1 MKENAHMKKPVNKM
15 PPIHPGEILA
25 EELETIGMSARR
37 LASAIGVPANRVAAI
52 LRGTRAVTA
61 DTDLRLSAYF
71 GTTPGFW
78 LDIQKT
84 YELREAE
91 IERGAEIR
99 KAIKPRAA

>member
-1 MKENAHMKKPVNKM
+1 MNKPVNKM

-25 EELETIGMSARR
+25 EELEAIGLSARQ
-37 LASAIGVPANRVAAI
+37 LAVDIGVPANRVSAI

-91 IERGAEIR
+91 IARGAEIR
-99 KAIKPRAA
+99 KAIKRRAA

>member
-1 MKENAHMKKPVNKM
+1 MTNPTNKM
-15 PPIHPGEILA
+15 SPIHPGEILA

-37 LASAIGVPANRVAAI
+37 LASAISVPANRVAAI
-52 LRGTRAVTA
+52 LRGRRAVTA

-99 KAIKPRAA
+99 KAIKRRAA

>member
-1 MKENAHMKKPVNKM
+1 MNKPINKM

-25 EELETIGMSARR
+25 EELETIGMSARQ
-37 LASAIGVPANRVAAI
+37 LASAIGVPPNRVSAI
-52 LRGTRAVTA
+52 LRNTRAVTA

-78 LDIQKT
+78 LDLQKT
-84 YELREAE
+84 FELREAE

-99 KAIKPRAA
+99 KAIKRRAA